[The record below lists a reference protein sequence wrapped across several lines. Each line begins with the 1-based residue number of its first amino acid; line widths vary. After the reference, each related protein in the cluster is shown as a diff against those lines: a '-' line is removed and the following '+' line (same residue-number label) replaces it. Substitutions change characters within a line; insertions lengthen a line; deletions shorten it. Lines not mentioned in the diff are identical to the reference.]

1 MRDIAADIVR
11 IFKSVGMPAT
21 VKRTDGTVLETHALI
36 QPLLYKNK
44 LYVELQPSEYG
55 KFDDGCYLFLGPA
68 NCEFTADDIVII
80 GGEKYITQR
89 YEMMYLFSRKLYGW
103 AILRPCVERISEV

>member
-1 MRDIAADIVR
+1 MRNIAADIVR
-11 IFKSVGMPAT
+11 IFATVGIPAT
-21 VKRTDGTVLETHALI
+21 INRTDGTVLETHALI

-68 NCEFTADDIVII
+68 DSEFAADDIVII
-80 GGEKYITQR
+80 NGEKYITER
-89 YEMMYLFSRKLYGW
+89 YEMMYLFSQKLYGW
-103 AILRPCVERISEV
+103 AILRPCIERVS